1 MFDSDV
7 FKELVNNTYLINNRN
22 QFMAALMDCF
32 PDERLL
38 RNLIIYCFDLG
49 IADELNEKNPD
60 IFTYNKY
67 INRIMENHGVSKDL
81 AAWSV
86 NEWFQA
92 YGYIINES
100 TESNDLTREKIKQ
113 RYFAQDNH
121 IYCTKNALITTKR
134 IHYRGF
140 SINFL
145 TESMG
150 FHDPVEVGE
159 MSKGFVYGSLG
170 LPIRKYIREGKT
182 VSVNDGGILIEFS
195 NDQDAIEF
203 VIVLDVYFDHD
214 YLFELPWQQ
223 YEWSDSSDVY
233 DKNYIIDK
241 FLSDLFIKPLK
252 CSAHI
257 ITVEEQRA
265 KIVKEDYGIK
275 TMLCNILY
283 NDDGNI
289 YSPDDGRNVNWE
301 DIHKNGSSNVPIFF
315 VIYSEDK
322 TIFRSWRIGNIGTD
336 LHIKDFGKKLYIGSY
351 DDYFLMQFDRN
362 AIEGRR
368 VFDYIFTAQDFF
380 SYMDYKYKR

>member
-1 MFDSDV
+1 MFDSNV
-7 FKELVNNTYLINNRN
+7 FKELINNTYLLNNRN

-38 RNLIIYCFDLG
+38 RNLIIYCYDLG
-49 IADELNEKNPD
+49 IADELKERNPD
-60 IFTYNKY
+60 IFTYNKF
-67 INRIMENHGVSKDL
+67 INRVMEDHGVSKDL

-92 YGYIINES
+92 FGYLIND
-100 TESNDLTREKIKQ
+100 SNELTREKIKQ

-121 IYCTKNALITTKR
+121 IYCTKNALITTNR

-140 SINFL
+140 YINFL
-145 TESMG
+145 KESMG
-150 FHDPVEVGE
+150 FYDPVEVGE

-170 LPIRKYIREGKT
+170 LPIRKYIKNGKT
-182 VSVNDGGILIEFS
+182 VSVNDGGMLFEFS

-203 VIVLDVYFDHD
+203 GMVLDVFFNHD
-214 YLFELPWQQ
+214 YLFELPWKKL
-223 YEWSDSSDVY
+223 EWSDSSDVY

-241 FLSDLFIKPLK
+241 FFSGIFIESLK

-257 ITVEEQRA
+257 ITVEDQGA

-283 NDDGNI
+283 NDDGGI
-289 YSPDDGRNVNWE
+289 FSPGNGRNVNWE
-301 DIHKNGSSNVPIFF
+301 DIHKNGSSSVPIYF

-322 TIFRSWRIGNIGTD
+322 TILHSWRIGDIGTD
-336 LHIKDFGKKLYIGSY
+336 LHIKEFGKKLYIGDY

-362 AIEGRR
+362 ALEGRR
-368 VFDYIFTAQDFF
+368 VFDYIFTAQDFS
-380 SYMDYKYKR
+380 SYIDYKYNR